1 MKTFLDFVAEDL
13 AGIARERYRGQLRD
27 MTVIFPNKRASLFLN
42 QQLAK
47 YMNPPF
53 WTPHYSTISELFQS
67 LSRLT
72 VADPVLLVYYLYKA
86 YIGVT
91 GKNETFDQFYS
102 WGEVLL
108 NDFEDI
114 DNNMVDAGKLFVN
127 ITDLEALSN
136 FDYIDKEQEE
146 AIRRLFDSFS
156 TETTSELHRR
166 YLEMWTRMP
175 EIYRTFKSM
184 LRKDGYAYSGMLKR
198 EVAENIRRGE
208 LDDDCLRMLDS
219 DFRHPSVVGFNVLN
233 ETEKTLFKYLK
244 DTCGAVFYWDYDEAY
259 AKAGTTF
266 EAGAFISDNIK
277 LLGNRLTGKEVYD
290 NMSKDKTI
298 RFVSSP
304 TDSAQ
309 CSYAGTWV
317 KETLTAGSQLNR
329 TAVVLCDEHLLQP
342 LLHSIPETY
351 ADGLPTELNITMGY
365 PMQETPVAG
374 FVMALLELVF
384 RGWKPKTETTP
395 VGRWRYTYVD
405 KVLKHPYLLM
415 MNRKDALSLLA
426 DFKKNNN
433 TFPRQDAFRGEF
445 IEEVFREPSVS
456 VKDNIRHIAE
466 LVKAVA
472 QKMAG
477 QSGDNALYSES
488 AYNAWTILN
497 RFHDLID
504 RHGLTFDTPE
514 TLIRLVRQAIV
525 SRSIAFHGEP
535 AVGMQVMGILETRN
549 LDFDNIVI
557 LSAGEGMLP
566 KAGHS
571 TSFIL
576 NFLREANG
584 MTTVKR
590 QTSLYAYYFYRL
602 LQRAENVTLV
612 YNASTDG
619 LNKGEMSRFMMQLK
633 YEGGSILSDSTRI
646 QEYGLVADTE
656 TGADGT
662 VTDENADLSYTG
674 LPAVDKS
681 SETVGKGLDDICSL
695 SPSALNTYM
704 ACQLQFYL
712 GRVCGFHEDD
722 EINENVADNVF
733 GNIFHRAMEYFYLPF
748 TGQTLDSGFFSKYVR
763 TDAKGK
769 EQLTKEGE
777 FTIRRCV
784 DRAFAL
790 EMFKVK
796 EEDVK
801 QDKFT
806 LELNGTQLLNHKVI
820 SKYVKKQIAS
830 DSRCVPL
837 TIHEQESEHYV
848 DFSFPDADSIRTLQL
863 GGVIDRV
870 DSATVDGLR
879 HCRIADYKT
888 STSPQ
893 STASVEA
900 LFLPAKNRASHIF
913 QTLYYS
919 EVMMRCGEKSG
930 KDLPAL
936 SPTLLYIKQ
945 QKKKEADST
954 VRIDKYPVTDYQ
966 SQCHEEY
973 SDRLKHLLTEV
984 FDRTGQFVQSDTDDH
999 CKFCPFKMLCN
1010 KEHLDFSYR

>member
-1 MKTFLDFVAEDL
+1 MKTFLEFVAEDL
-13 AGIARERYRGQLRD
+13 SGIARDRHDGQLRD

-42 QQLAK
+42 QQITK
-47 YMNPPF
+47 YMSPPF
-53 WTPHYSTISELFQS
+53 WTPRYSTISELFQS
-67 LSRLT
+67 LGGLT

-86 YIGVT
+86 YTSVT
-91 GKNETFDQFYS
+91 GKSETFDQFYS

-136 FDYIDKEQEE
+136 FDYIDKDQEE

-156 TETTSELHRR
+156 TETTTELHRR
-166 YLEMWTRMP
+166 YLEMWNKMP
-175 EIYRTFKSM
+175 QIYHTFRSM
-184 LRKDGYAYSGMLKR
+184 LRKDKYAYSGMLKR
-198 EVAENIRRGE
+198 EVAEKIRKGQ
-208 LDDDCLRMLDS
+208 LDDDNLRTLDT
-219 DFRHPSVVGFNVLN
+219 DFRHPYVVGFNVLN

-244 DTCGAVFYWDYDEAY
+244 DSYGATFYWDYDEGY
-259 AKAGTTF
+259 TQSGTVF
-266 EAGAFISDNIK
+266 EAGSFISDNIK
-277 LLGNRLTGKEVYD
+277 LLGNRLVGKDIYD
-290 NMSKDKTI
+290 NLRKDKTI

-304 TDSAQ
+304 TDNAQ
-309 CSYAGTWV
+309 CSYAGTWLSD
-317 KETLTAGSQLNR
+317 TLTAGSPLNR

-342 LLHSIPETY
+342 LLHSIPDTY
-351 ADGLPTELNITMGY
+351 ADGLSTELNITMGY

-384 RGWKPKTETTP
+384 RGWKPKTGGTP

-415 MNRKDALSLLA
+415 MNRRDALSLLA

-433 TFPRQDAFRGEF
+433 TFPRQDAFKGEF
-445 IEEVFREPSVS
+445 IEDVFSEPSSS
-456 VKDNIRHIAE
+456 VQDNIRHIAE

-472 QKMAG
+472 QKMA
-477 QSGDNALYSES
+477 QQPGDNALYSES
-488 AYNAWTILN
+488 VYNAWTILN

-504 RHGLTFDTPE
+504 RHDLTFDTPE
-514 TLIRLVRQAIV
+514 TLIRLVRQAIA

-535 AVGMQVMGILETRN
+535 AVGVQVMGILETRN
-549 LDFDNIVI
+549 LDFDNII
-557 LSAGEGMLP
+557 MLSTGEGMLP

-576 NFLREANG
+576 NFLREAHG

-612 YNASTDG
+612 YNSSTDG

-633 YEGGSILSDSTRI
+633 YEGGSILADSTRI
-646 QEYGLVADTE
+646 QEFGLVADE
-656 TGADGT
+656 DSGT
-662 VTDENADLSYTG
+662 DDTDKEVDDERTDTG
-674 LPAVDKS
+674 LLAVDKS
-681 SETVGKGLDDICSL
+681 AESVGKGLDDIERL

-712 GRVCGFHEDD
+712 GRVCGFREDD

-733 GNIFHRAMEYFYLPF
+733 GSIFHRAMEYFYLPF
-748 TGQTLDSGFFSKYVR
+748 TGQVLDSGFFNRFVR
-763 TDAKGK
+763 TDAEGK
-769 EQLTKEGE
+769 AHTTKEGE

-790 EMFKVK
+790 EMFKVEEK
-796 EEDVK
+796 EVMR
-801 QDKFT
+801 DKFE
-806 LELNGTQLLNHKVI
+806 LELNGSQLLNHKVI

-837 TIHEQESEHYV
+837 TIHEQEREHYV
-848 DFSFPDADSIRTLQL
+848 NVSFPDADSTRAVQL
-863 GGVIDRV
+863 GGIIDRV
-870 DSATVDGLR
+870 DSATVDGTR

-888 STSPQ
+888 SSTPQ
-893 STASVEA
+893 STASVES

-913 QTLYYS
+913 QTFYYS
-919 EVMMRCGEKSG
+919 EVMMRCMERDG

-936 SPTLLYIKQ
+936 SPALLYIKL
-945 QKKKEADST
+945 KRKEADS
-954 VRIDKYPVTDYQ
+954 VVKIGKDPVTDYQ
-966 SQCHEEY
+966 SQCHDEY
-973 SDRLKHLLTEV
+973 SKRLKHLLTEV
-984 FDRTGQFVQSDTDDH
+984 FDRTGQFVQNDTDDH
-999 CKFCPFKMLCN
+999 CKFCPFKMLCG
-1010 KEHLDFSYR
+1010 KEHRIFSYR